1 MPKDPRIIKAAEILV
16 DYSTKIKKNDYVQ
29 ILGDPEAKD
38 LILEIYRLC
47 IQRGA
52 YPVLKIGL
60 PGQSFIYYKNAS
72 KEQLEKFPELIMEE
86 IKKTDAYIAI
96 RSGSNTRELTNIDP
110 KLISLR
116 QKILKPIQNER
127 LKKKWVL
134 YDYPSP
140 SLAQEA
146 DMSTEE
152 FEDFVFSATNIDWK
166 TFSKRLESIKK
177 IMQSGDEVHI
187 TGEET
192 DIKFR
197 TKGRKYI
204 AGNGTHNMPDG
215 EIFTAP
221 VETTTEG
228 HIKFSYPAIYGGRE
242 VDGVYLDFKK
252 GNIMNFSAKKNENFL
267 KTMIETDE
275 GSKRLGEL
283 GIGLNPMIKKP
294 IKNILFDEKLDGT
307 IHLAIGSAYK
317 ECNGVNESS
326 VHWDMIKDLKNNGKI
341 FLDGKLIYKDGKFL
355 NVK

>member
-1 MPKDPRIIKAAEILV
+1 MVKDPRIAKAAEILV
-16 DYSTKIKKNDYVQ
+16 DYSTRIKKEDYVQ
-29 ILGDPEAKD
+29 ILGDPESKE
-38 LILEIYRLC
+38 LMLEVYRLC
-47 IQRGA
+47 IKRGA
-52 YPVLKIGL
+52 FPVLKVGL
-60 PGQSFIYYKNAS
+60 PGQSFIYYKHAS
-72 KEQLEKFPELIMEE
+72 KEQIGKFPELIMEE

-96 RSGSNTRELTNIDP
+96 HGGSNSRELTNIDP
-110 KLISLR
+110 KKISER

-127 LKKKWVL
+127 LKKRWVL

-166 TFSKRLESIKK
+166 KFSKSLEKIQN

-187 TGEET
+187 TGDET

-221 VETTTEG
+221 IETTTQG

-242 VDGVYLDFKK
+242 VDGVYLEFKN
-252 GNIMNFSAKKNENFL
+252 GNIVNFSAKKNENFL
-267 KTMIETDE
+267 KTMIETDA

-294 IKNILFDEKLDGT
+294 IKNILFDEKLNST

-317 ECNGVNESS
+317 ECNGVNESA
-326 VHWDMIKDLKNNGKI
+326 VHWDMIKDLRNNGKI
-341 FLDGKLIYKDGKFL
+341 FLDGKLIYKNGKFL
-355 NVK
+355 NVE